1 MFGVVL
7 SNVFR
12 LRWWLPM
19 LILALAL
26 VTIRQWLPLA
36 VAHMPALARM
46 APGLEHLAPY
56 ALRSLYA
63 LVPIT
68 LLAAFWPWHPD
79 PADRAA
85 ALRRLAASDLQ
96 RRLAEAFRKYGYA
109 VHVRSLGQE
118 GADLLLGRDGQRIL
132 VQCRHWQRRD
142 IDAVYLRTLC
152 GLMGREKAHGA
163 LFLTCGR
170 VSVEAMRFVKDMPI
184 VLIDEHG
191 LLELL
196 EADPDV
202 LRRANAYLA
211 QRSPLHPAT

>member
-1 MFGVVL
+1 MLGAVL

-19 LILALAL
+19 LVVALTL

-36 VAHMPALARM
+36 VAHMPALARV
-46 APGLEHLAPY
+46 APALEQLAPY

-68 LLAAFWPWHPD
+68 LLAAFWPWRPD
-79 PADRAA
+79 PSDRAA
-85 ALRRLAASDLQ
+85 ALRRLAAPELQ
-96 RRLAEAFRKYGYA
+96 KRLAEAFRAYGYA

-118 GADLLLGRDGQRIL
+118 GADLVLGREGERML

-142 IDAVYLRTLC
+142 IDATYLRGLC
-152 GLMGREKAHGA
+152 GLMGREKARGA
-163 LFLTCGR
+163 LFFTCGR
-170 VSVEAMRFVKDMPI
+170 VSVEAMRFAKDMPI
-184 VLIDEHG
+184 VLIDEHA

-196 EADPDV
+196 EAGPDAM
-202 LRRANAYLA
+202 RRANAYLA